1 MLFAVAR
8 IRLNSLRCSIP
19 VEPPNCRI
27 SGKVTRNILH
37 FMFIKCTLNSN
48 SYSLHSIASSTMWT
62 LYANFPN
69 PNAIRKRFS
78 PHSPRDNAIISFVR
92 TRTNTSCIYGL
103 LPFTASPTA
112 TLVHNQNARTFLV
125 PTYILIY
132 ITFIKYVQLY
142 IIIKILCTSLRVVKF

>member
-1 MLFAVAR
+1 MLFAIAR

-19 VEPPNCRI
+19 VEPPNCKI

-48 SYSLHSIASSTMWT
+48 SYSLHSTASSTVWT
-62 LYANFPN
+62 LYANF

-78 PHSPRDNAIISFVR
+78 PHSPRDNAIISFIR
-92 TRTNTSCIYGL
+92 TRTKTSCIYGL

-112 TLVHNQNARTFLV
+112 TLVHNQNESTNFSSSH
-125 PTYILIY
+125 IY
-132 ITFIKYVQLY
+132 FNLY
-142 IIIKILCTSLRVVKF
+142 IY